1 VARRRPRGRRE
12 LLHGR
17 RGAHRARV
25 VTTARRPSL
34 DELARLVTRRA
45 ESLFAKDLTAHD
57 GAVRTTIAGRRVLA
71 IGGAG
76 SIGSACIAELL
87 RFAPANVTVV
97 DQDENALVEL
107 VRDLRS
113 GPRLGGTE
121 LRTAPLDFGA
131 PVMRQFLGEV
141 PPFDVV
147 LHFAANKH
155 VRAERDRCSLL
166 QMLDTNLLKTRRLV
180 RWLAARGFVGR
191 LFAVSTDKAANP
203 TNFLGASKRLMERL
217 VFADD
222 TLPSAVV
229 TSARFANVAFSNG
242 SLLFGFLRRLERD
255 QPIAVPRDTR
265 RWFVSP
271 AESGQLCLLAATAV
285 ARHHVV
291 VPRLAAERDLL
302 LLTDVADTVLR
313 AHGREPHVHRDEA
326 AARAAVTSDLANA
339 RHPVVHTAL
348 DTGGEK
354 PFEEF
359 VGAGETT
366 VEIGCERAAA
376 LPAPRASAAL
386 LHTFLDEVEAD
397 LLRDRPRLDKTA
409 IERAVGALL
418 PEFAPTVSDRHLD
431 QRM

>member
-1 VARRRPRGRRE
+1 M
-12 LLHGR
+12 
-17 RGAHRARV
+17 
-25 VTTARRPSL
+25 TTARRPSL
-34 DELARLVTRRA
+34 DELARLVTRRDT
-45 ESLFAKDLTAHD
+45 SVFAADLASHD
-57 GAVRTTIAGRRVLA
+57 DRVRAAVAGKRVLA

-76 SIGSACIAELL
+76 SIGSACLGELL

-113 GPRLGGTE
+113 GARLGTTE

-131 PVMRQFLGEV
+131 PVMRQFLDEV
-141 PPFDVV
+141 RAFDVV

-180 RWLAARGFVGR
+180 RWLAARGFAGR
-191 LFAVSTDKAANP
+191 FFGVSTDKAANP

-217 VFADD
+217 LFADD
-222 TLPSAVV
+222 ALPRATV

-242 SLLFGFLRRLERD
+242 SLLFGFLRRLERE

-265 RWFVSP
+265 RWFVS
-271 AESGQLCLLAATAV
+271 ATEAGQLCLLAATAFGG
-285 ARHHVV
+285 HHVV
-291 VPRLAAERDLL
+291 LPRLAAASDLV
-302 LLTDVADTVLR
+302 LLTDVADVVLR
-313 AHGREPHVHRDEA
+313 AHGREPRVHRDEG
-326 AARAAVTSDLANA
+326 AARAALANDLAA
-339 RHPVVHTAL
+339 GRHPVVHTAL

-359 VGAGETT
+359 LGANEQAIDVGCTRIE
-366 VEIGCERAAA
+366 A
-376 LPAPRASAAL
+376 LVAHRTSAAS
-386 LHTFLDEVEAD
+386 LHTFLDELEAD
-397 LLRDRPRLDKTA
+397 LQRDRPRLDPAA
-409 IERAVGALL
+409 IEREVTALL
-418 PEFAPTVSDRHLD
+418 PEFAHRASERHLD